1 MTLSSLRFSILGSTG
16 NVYEITA
23 SRQGSRFTMT
33 CTCEGAVKGLHCR
46 HRMALLDGECTDLVS
61 GNQKDVEELNILF
74 EGTDAQ
80 RYYRELVQLEAQLE
94 ALKKQIKNRKHAF
107 ARALGVLSSAN

>member
-16 NVYEITA
+16 NVYEIAA
-23 SRQGSRFTMT
+23 SRQGPRFTMN
-33 CTCEGAVKGLHCR
+33 CTCEAAVNGLHCR

-61 GNQKDVEELNILF
+61 GNQEDVEKLKILF

-80 RYYRELVQLEAQLE
+80 RYYRELVQLEAELE
-94 ALKKQIKNRKHAF
+94 ALKKQVKNHKHAF
-107 ARALGVLSSAN
+107 ARAMSS